1 MGPTIYPEA
10 GDAPGID
17 TLFHIVPYNDF
28 VLFMWLFN
36 FFWVDMVIAK
46 KINHGG
52 HGLRSSA
59 EGRAQRV
66 AVFSVPSVLSVVFPK
81 PISEDNKK
89 SPFHGLSRPS
99 TYHRLL

>member
-28 VLFMWLFN
+28 VLFMWIFN

-46 KINHGG
+46 KINHRG
-52 HGLRSSA
+52 HGGYRELLFSLCPLCSLWFFQNPILR
-59 EGRAQRV
+59 R
-66 AVFSVPSVLSVVFPK
+66 
-81 PISEDNKK
+81 
-89 SPFHGLSRPS
+89 
-99 TYHRLL
+99 